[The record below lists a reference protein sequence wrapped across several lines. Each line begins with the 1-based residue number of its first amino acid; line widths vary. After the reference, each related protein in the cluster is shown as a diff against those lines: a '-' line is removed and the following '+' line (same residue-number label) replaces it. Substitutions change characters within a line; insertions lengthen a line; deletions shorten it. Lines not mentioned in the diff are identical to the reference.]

1 MNYDY
6 FVIIHSHFF
15 LFFIIAHQFK
25 TCWNNYYK
33 TKRNLV
39 RVSSCQ
45 SYPRSVFI
53 SLTPGSSH
61 FLTGVLYVIIILNS
75 QGFLQKN
82 KQYPVARVFP
92 YGGYKIKSA
101 GKKDVKT
108 RLEAENVALESLPDE
123 TTKVKTVEEL
133 QQYVTRG
140 YKATPL
146 QMPVLLLTGN
156 LTPVWEL

>member
-1 MNYDY
+1 M
-6 FVIIHSHFF
+6 
-15 LFFIIAHQFK
+15 
-25 TCWNNYYK
+25 
-33 TKRNLV
+33 
-39 RVSSCQ
+39 Q
-45 SYPRSVFI
+45 SGFI
-53 SLTPGSSH
+53 SSNAPTRHCKTRLTPGSSH
-61 FLTGVLYVIIILNS
+61 FLTGVLYVIIILNF

-82 KQYPVARVFP
+82 KQYTVARVFP

-123 TTKVKTVEEL
+123 TTKVKTMEEL

-140 YKATPL
+140 YQATPL

-156 LTPVWEL
+156 FNSSLRAVNSKNKDREIIGEKSKRI

>member
-1 MNYDY
+1 M
-6 FVIIHSHFF
+6 
-15 LFFIIAHQFK
+15 
-25 TCWNNYYK
+25 
-33 TKRNLV
+33 
-39 RVSSCQ
+39 SS
-45 SYPRSVFI
+45 
-53 SLTPGSSH
+53 L
-61 FLTGVLYVIIILNS
+61 IILNF

-140 YKATPL
+140 YQATPL

-156 LTPVWEL
+156 LNSSLGAVN